1 MAKEPENVLEE
12 GNKARVSPFSKE
24 DILAIVKEGI
34 LNGTITSEK
43 QVLDNT
49 KTYVLKVDKGE
60 LKLVEEVSS
69 ED

>member
-1 MAKEPENVLEE
+1 MPESKETIVP
-12 GNKARVSPFSKE
+12 PFSKE
-24 DILAIVKEGI
+24 DILAIVREGI

-43 QVLDNT
+43 QVLDDT

-60 LKLVEEVSS
+60 LKLVEEVAS

>member
-1 MAKEPENVLEE
+1 MPES
-12 GNKARVSPFSKE
+12 KAAIVPPFGKD
-24 DILAIVKEGI
+24 DILAIIREGI

-43 QVLDNT
+43 QVLDAT

-60 LKLVEEVSS
+60 LKLVEEVAS